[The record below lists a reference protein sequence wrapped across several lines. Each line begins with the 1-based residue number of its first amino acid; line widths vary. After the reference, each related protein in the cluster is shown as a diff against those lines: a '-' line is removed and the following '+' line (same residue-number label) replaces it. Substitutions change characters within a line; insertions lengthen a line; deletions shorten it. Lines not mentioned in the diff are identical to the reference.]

1 LEYISYILPLNIAG
15 HYIKGGYVASASLD
29 CMAVVLVLINDCKQ
43 LLWHWDS
50 RFESSSRQG
59 YMFAI
64 FCVAMGR
71 FPVQGDTFRS

>member
-43 LLWHWDS
+43 LL
-50 RFESSSRQG
+50 
-59 YMFAI
+59 
-64 FCVAMGR
+64 
-71 FPVQGDTFRS
+71 